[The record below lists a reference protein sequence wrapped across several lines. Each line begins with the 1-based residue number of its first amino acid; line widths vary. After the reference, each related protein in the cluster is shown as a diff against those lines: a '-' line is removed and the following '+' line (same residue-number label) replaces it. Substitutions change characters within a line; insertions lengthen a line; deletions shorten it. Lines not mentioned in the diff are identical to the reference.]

1 MIFAAL
7 RFAEDENLAD
17 RTYWYRCP
25 FAVAEGEKVF
35 APVGSHDRIQRAR
48 VERVLE
54 GDAAHAP
61 YDVRFLKSVAAK
73 CGAYRRR
80 SGGVLAYETGGVP
93 YDGKHFTRFGR
104 VLFTQ
109 ELPQG
114 VPCVCADDALYALR
128 ALLETDGCAL
138 LAGGQAARASALLLL
153 LSGVRAEDAGV
164 HLARCNAPQAASP
177 ADMAALS
184 EEFSEAERARLA
196 QILR

>member
-35 APVGSHDRIQRAR
+35 APVGPHDRIQRAS

-61 YDVRFLKSVAAK
+61 YDVRFLKSVAAQ

-80 SGGVLAYETGGVP
+80 
-93 YDGKHFTRFGR
+93 
-104 VLFTQ
+104 
-109 ELPQG
+109 
-114 VPCVCADDALYALR
+114 
-128 ALLETDGCAL
+128 
-138 LAGGQAARASALLLL
+138 
-153 LSGVRAEDAGV
+153 
-164 HLARCNAPQAASP
+164 
-177 ADMAALS
+177 
-184 EEFSEAERARLA
+184 
-196 QILR
+196 